1 MKKNWINGR
10 DVPIHV
16 LKKMF
21 LIMKL
26 TFLLTVLLNVS
37 VWATGFSQE
46 NRVSLQMKDVSLEK
60 IILELRKQTEI
71 RFFYS
76 IDKIKEIEHLSID
89 VKDEILKDV
98 LDQLLKG
105 TGLTYTLLDDV
116 IVIKEGSRTS
126 AIDSIR
132 VTIVKGVVKDEKGE
146 SLPGVT
152 VSLKGTTIGVSTDV
166 NGAFTLS
173 VPKRDQPVLV
183 FSFVGM
189 KTIGKARRH

>member
-60 IILELRKQTEI
+60 IIPVSYTQLMISEFLL
-71 RFFYS
+71 
-76 IDKIKEIEHLSID
+76 LSI
-89 VKDEILKDV
+89 
-98 LDQLLKG
+98 
-105 TGLTYTLLDDV
+105 
-116 IVIKEGSRTS
+116 
-126 AIDSIR
+126 
-132 VTIVKGVVKDEKGE
+132 
-146 SLPGVT
+146 
-152 VSLKGTTIGVSTDV
+152 
-166 NGAFTLS
+166 
-173 VPKRDQPVLV
+173 
-183 FSFVGM
+183 
-189 KTIGKARRH
+189 